1 MPDSVGHACARAQ
14 ATLESASSQGA
25 LAWLGESLARQ
36 AVEREHGRPELSFV
50 LGRLL

>member
-25 LAWLGESLARQ
+25 LAWLGESLAG